1 MKNPEAMSFD
11 ELLTFRE
18 RLVVLI
24 GRLVTRQ
31 GKTLQDQI
39 SQLERLTAAAR
50 PRRGRPPGR
59 PHGLK
64 GRKIAPKYR
73 GPNGETWAGRG
84 MMPVWLR
91 QEIKRGR
98 KLERFAVEK
107 PRLQK
112 SAAKRGRLT
121 KS

>member
-84 MMPVWLR
+84 KTPRWLTA
-91 QEIKRGR
+91 QLKSGR
-98 KLERFAVEK
+98 RIDDF
-107 PRLQK
+107 RIRH
-112 SAAKRGRLT
+112 AA
-121 KS
+121 